1 MRGHCDCPIG
11 PFWHLV
17 FCRGLFWNVRR
28 TYPNILRV
36 KRFIHTVR
44 TFHNRGK
51 LQIGTSRRQIY
62 LSPRS
67 SYFSVINSY
76 FSVINIYVGEYITFH
91 RLKGSRIWWF
101 STSSPIKMNLSENK
115 LTCHRLIHLICE
127 KNQHA
132 RIKLSRIWCF
142 SVIKLCLSTNIWY
155 NSGTILDSHR

>member
-1 MRGHCDCPIG
+1 M
-11 PFWHLV
+11 LV
-17 FCRGLFWNVRR
+17 ALSYRWEVEKVRR
-28 TYPNILRV
+28 TQ
-36 KRFIHTVR
+36 RFNHWVNWNGK
-44 TFHNRGK
+44 FHKRGK
-51 LQIGTSRRQIY
+51 LQIWTSRWQVY

-67 SYFSVINSY
+67 SYLSVINSY
-76 FSVINIYVGEYITFH
+76 FSVINIFVSEFIISHWT
-91 RLKGSRIWWF
+91 KGSRIWWF